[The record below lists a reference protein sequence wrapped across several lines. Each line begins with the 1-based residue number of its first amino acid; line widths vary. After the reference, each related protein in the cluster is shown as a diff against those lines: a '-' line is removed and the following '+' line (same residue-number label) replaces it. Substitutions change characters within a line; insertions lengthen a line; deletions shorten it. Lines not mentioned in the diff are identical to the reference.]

1 LEAFVLFGGYLLVD
15 RLVGPKKTGIPR
27 VLRWILFPAS
37 AFLLGRSSGF
47 HVLNIIYW

>member
-1 LEAFVLFGGYLLVD
+1 M
-15 RLVGPKKTGIPR
+15 
-27 VLRWILFPAS
+27 RWILFPAS